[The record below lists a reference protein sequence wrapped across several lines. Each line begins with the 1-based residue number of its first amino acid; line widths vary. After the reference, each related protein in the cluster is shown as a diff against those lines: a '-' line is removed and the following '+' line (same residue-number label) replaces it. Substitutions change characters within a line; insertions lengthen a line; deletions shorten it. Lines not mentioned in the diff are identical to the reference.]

1 MNPSKKLTAIVA
13 AMAVSSSI
21 FTGIANAAPDPATGV
36 ELNVPLNRTV
46 TLDVISNQ
54 GADVQQLLYDI
65 RGEMWD
71 KNVPFEGTT
80 LREAARKAGYN
91 DKGAYVR
98 AARVD
103 SNMSFIAVQR
113 AAETLVLPSLAHKRP
128 TNDSCQISDCSDVWT
143 AKRNGEQSWGENLSS
158 TADLRRS
165 IIQMWGRGEESAL
178 RAAKGKS
185 NSKSGHLW
193 LMLNP
198 KYTAYG
204 AANAYSY
211 VNGGLKEASAMQAS
225 FMRKGDG
232 KYLEDTRTQL
242 KVADN
247 GQTHPGKFPRDTNP
261 GTIDPQANTGGIDLS
276 GLLGSLGNGES
287 GKILGIIAGVLGV
300 IGALGVIANFLMQN
314 FGPR

>member
-1 MNPSKKLTAIVA
+1 MKPAKKFTAAVA
-13 AMAVSSSI
+13 ALAVSSSI
-21 FTGIANAAPDPATGV
+21 FTGVANAAPDPATGV

-54 GADVQQLLYDI
+54 GADVQQALYDI

-80 LREAARKAGYN
+80 LREAASKAGYAN
-91 DKGAYVR
+91 KDAYVK

-113 AAETLVLPSLAHKRP
+113 AAETLIWPSLAHKRP
-128 TNDSCQISDCSDVWT
+128 TNDSCKISECSSVWT
-143 AKRNGEQSWGENLSS
+143 ATRNGEQSWGENLSS
-158 TADLRRS
+158 SANLRHS
-165 IIQMWGRGEESAL
+165 IMQLWGRGEESAL
-178 RAAKGKS
+178 RAAKGHP
-185 NSKSGHLW
+185 NDRNGHLW
-193 LMLNP
+193 LMINP

-204 AANAYSY
+204 AANAFSY
-211 VNGGLKEASAMQAS
+211 VNGGLKEASSMQAS
-225 FMRKGDG
+225 TMRKGDG
-232 KYLEDTRTQL
+232 QYLENTRTQL

-247 GQTHPGKFPRDTNP
+247 GKIHPGKFPNNT
-261 GTIDPQANTGGIDLS
+261 DPSQMQSNGNGGIDIT

-287 GKILGIIAGVLGV
+287 GKIFGIIAGVLGV

>member
-1 MNPSKKLTAIVA
+1 MKPAKKLTAAVA
-13 AMAVSSSI
+13 ALAVSSSI
-21 FTGIANAAPDPATGV
+21 FTGVANAAPDPATGV

-54 GADVQQLLYDI
+54 GADVQQALYDI
-65 RGEMWD
+65 RGDMWD

-80 LREAARKAGYN
+80 LREAASKAGYAN
-91 DKGAYVR
+91 KDAYVK

-113 AAETLVLPSLAHKRP
+113 AAETLVWPSLAHKRP
-128 TNDSCQISDCSDVWT
+128 TNDSCEISDCSSIWT

-158 TADLRRS
+158 SANLRHS
-165 IIQMWGRGEESAL
+165 IMQLWGRGEESAL
-178 RAAKGKS
+178 RAAKGQP
-185 NSKSGHLW
+185 NDRNGHLW
-193 LMLNP
+193 LMINP

-204 AANAYSY
+204 AANAFSY
-211 VNGGLKEASAMQAS
+211 VNGGLKEASSMQAS
-225 FMRKGDG
+225 TMRKGDG
-232 KYLEDTRTQL
+232 QYLENTRTQL

-247 GQTHPGKFPRDTNP
+247 GKIHPGKFPNNT
-261 GTIDPQANTGGIDLS
+261 DPSQMQSNGNGGIDIT

-287 GKILGIIAGVLGV
+287 GKIFGIIAGVLGV
-300 IGALGVIANFLMQN
+300 IGALGLIANFLMQN